1 MHLNDCLPENGWECN
16 VDDGDDNTHTFF
28 LTEIYIPSIEIEVQN
43 IKKVEVRYNTKY
55 FLALIK

>member
-1 MHLNDCLPENGWECN
+1 MTVCQKMGESAMSMM
-16 VDDGDDNTHTFF
+16 VMITHTLYF

-55 FLALIK
+55 FLSLIK